1 MVDIPV
7 LIDVITKGGL
17 LSALIIALVGG
28 MKGWYVWKHVY
39 DAAIKTA
46 DENHAEAIKDK
57 EEQLVDCRQDRD
69 YWRDQAVKALSTVGR
84 AVTVVEASRKDE

>member
-7 LIDVITKGGL
+7 LIDLITKGGL
-17 LSALIIALVGG
+17 VSALIIALVGG

-46 DENHAEAIKDK
+46 ETNHEEAIKEK
-57 EEQLVDCRQDRD
+57 EEQLADCRQDRD
-69 YWRDQAVKALSTVGR
+69 YWRNQAVKTLSIGGR
-84 AVTVVEASRKDE
+84 AVTAVEGSKKTE